1 MTEAGATRVRRARS
15 RSVSPSAFR
24 RVALLALASLF
35 LVVVTGAVV
44 RLTASGLGC
53 ENWPRCGD
61 APFPER
67 EFHALV
73 EFGNR
78 VVALFALGTATL
90 AALVARRVPGLP
102 RRTARGALAVAV
114 AVVAQIPLGGLTVI
128 FELHPLLV
136 MSHFLLALAAVGL
149 AVAVVLGA
157 HDFAAGPPVFVC
169 SRVCSWLALALVP
182 VALVLV
188 VTGAFTTA
196 AGPHSGGA
204 DIERLG
210 NLEQSVY
217 VHVRASALF
226 GVGFLLLVLALFR
239 ERPRSRRELR
249 VATVTLALLLVQM
262 AVCEIQW
269 RNELPWALL
278 LVHVTLA
285 TGVWSGV
292 VALAVLLRPRSGPA
306 SIRSSRPAAASPS

>member
-1 MTEAGATRVRRARS
+1 MTEAGATRAGRARS

-24 RVALLALASLF
+24 RLALLALASLF

-78 VVALFALGTATL
+78 VVALFALGTAAL

-102 RRTARGALAVAV
+102 RRTVRGALAVAI

-149 AVAVVLGA
+149 AVVVALDA
-157 HDFAAGPPVFVC
+157 HAHAAESPAQAR
-169 SRVCSWLALALVP
+169 SHVCSWLALALVP

-204 DIERLG
+204 EIERLG
-210 NLEQSVY
+210 NLEESVY
-217 VHVRASALF
+217 VHVRASAVF
-226 GVGFLLLVLALFR
+226 GVGFLLLVFALVR
-239 ERPRSRRELR
+239 ERPRPRGELR
-249 VATVTLALLLVQM
+249 VAVVTLALLLVQM
-262 AVCEIQW
+262 AIGELQW
-269 RNELPWALL
+269 RNERPWGLV

-285 TGVWSGV
+285 TGVWAGV
-292 VALAVLLRPRSGPA
+292 VALAVLLRPGSGAA
-306 SIRSSRPAAASPS
+306 SARSSRPAAASSR